1 VLVVEQTV
9 GVVAVVAVVL
19 FLVEHFQLVQE

>member
-9 GVVAVVAVVL
+9 GVAVAVEAAL
-19 FLVEHFQLVQE
+19 FLVEHFQLAQE